1 MLHFRM
7 DMPLYLMAFYGS
19 IMILAVLLIRVLF
32 KRRLP
37 QFVFP
42 VLWGLVLVRLFDPIF
57 PVQPDQC
64 ACFGAADAIHRK
76 RSDCSGRTA
85 WGPERMFPN
94 ATEYSVAEGNR
105 IVFFQLAAASCG
117 SLLGGY
123 GGDGGSVDLSEKKL
137 FPKAE
142 EQSAGGAQ

>member
-42 VLWGLVLVRLFDPIF
+42 RSLGARAGSPFDPIF

-76 RSDCSGRTA
+76 RSDCSGGQR
-85 WGPERMFPN
+85 GDPERMFRMQQ
-94 ATEYSVAEGNR
+94 S
-105 IVFFQLAAASCG
+105 IVWLREQDRF
-117 SLLGGY
+117 
-123 GGDGGSVDLSEKKL
+123 LSACSSFLWFSFGRVWRRRRGVLIYQKEAV
-137 FPKAE
+137 PK
-142 EQSAGGAQ
+142 S

>member
-42 VLWGLVLVRLFDPIF
+42 VLWGLVLVRLLIPFS

-76 RSDCSGRTA
+76 RSDCSGGQR
-85 WGPERMFPN
+85 GDPN
-94 ATEYSVAEGNR
+94 GCFECNR
-105 IVFFQLAAASCG
+105 V
-117 SLLGGY
+117 
-123 GGDGGSVDLSEKKL
+123 
-137 FPKAE
+137 
-142 EQSAGGAQ
+142 